1 MTRRGATALRGILPV
16 DKPAGMTSHD
26 VVALMRSASG
36 EGRVGHAG
44 TLDPM
49 ATGMLVVLVGPYTRL
64 APFLTPATKTYEA
77 TIAFGSETDTDDAQG
92 EIVRR
97 APLPS
102 ELMDEGFARH
112 VLAGFVGRSSQVP
125 PAYSAIKV
133 GGEVAHRAARA
144 GSPLTLAPRDIDVE
158 RAELLAVDG
167 GTGSWRV
174 SFVVSKGTYV
184 RALARDIG
192 RACGCAAHL
201 SALRRT
207 ASGTLTLDRA
217 HTLEQIRSA
226 AADDRLAGCFADPLS
241 VLDMPAIEADPG
253 ALGSGAPLPLP
264 PGAPWAPGSPVAIT
278 LDGSLAGVYRVA
290 ADRLVPAVVL
300 PGGERS

>member
-1 MTRRGATALRGILPV
+1 VTRRGATTLRGILPV

-26 VVALMRSASG
+26 VVARVRSATG

-49 ATGMLVVLVGPYTRL
+49 ATGLLVALVGPYARL
-64 APFLTPATKTYEA
+64 APFLTSATKAYEA
-77 TIAFGSETDTDDAQG
+77 TIGFGSETDTDDAEG
-92 EIVRR
+92 AIVRR
-97 APLPS
+97 ASLLP
-102 ELMDEGFARH
+102 ELADETFARR
-112 VLAGFVGRSSQVP
+112 VLRGFVGRSLQVP

-133 GGEVAHRAARA
+133 GGKVAHRAARA
-144 GSPLTLAPRDIDVE
+144 GAPLDLAPRQIEVE
-158 RAELLAVDG
+158 RADLLDIDP
-167 GTGSWRV
+167 GTGTWRV

-201 SALRRT
+201 TALRRT
-207 ASGTLTLDRA
+207 ASGAISLGEA
-217 HTLEQIRSA
+217 HALEQVETA
-226 AADDRLAGCFADPLS
+226 AVDGRLAECFTDPLS
-241 VLDMPAIEADPG
+241 ALAMPVVEADPG
-253 ALGSGAPLPLP
+253 LLASGAPLPLP
-264 PGAPWAPGSPVAIT
+264 AGAPWAPGSPVAVT
-278 LDGSLAGVYRVA
+278 LGGSLVGVYRVA